1 MSYGGKTGDWGRARR
16 ATGPAQVAKLKGVIK
31 RAVRR
36 EAERLRAEIVVG
48 ITKQAP
54 GGKAF
59 KPLSPLTIAKR
70 KAMGFSGTKAL
81 IHTGEL
87 RRSIATVQAGDAV
100 FVGIP
105 LRSGGGEKLVRI
117 GQMNEFG
124 SNPIIIPRGKRNV
137 VVRIPARPFLR
148 PSFEA
153 WRIGVGERVARYVA
167 QQMGWA
173 A

>member
-16 ATGPAQVAKLKGVIK
+16 ATGPAQVAKIKGVIR

-48 ITKQAP
+48 ITRQAP
-54 GGKAF
+54 GGLAF
-59 KPLSPLTIAKR
+59 RPLSPLTIAR
-70 KAMGFSGTKAL
+70 RRAEGFAGTKAL
-81 IHTGEL
+81 IRTGEL

-105 LRSGGGEKLVRI
+105 LRSGGGEKMVRI
-117 GQMNEFG
+117 GQVHEFG
-124 SNPIIIPRGKRNV
+124 SNPIIIPRGRRNIAV
-137 VVRIPARPFLR
+137 QIPARPFLR
-148 PSFEA
+148 PAFKA
-153 WRIGVGERVARYVA
+153 WRVGVGERIARYVA